1 MHEQHSGSDDQKG
14 FYGIKHVG
22 YWLTLLTLKCIKIF
36 QSVTQE
42 KW

>member
-1 MHEQHSGSDDQKG
+1 MNSIQAVMTKRDFME
-14 FYGIKHVG
+14 HVG